1 MNEKKKAWKKVYY
14 FNGKKVSKKD
24 YDKIPDGPR
33 KFYGFK

>member
-1 MNEKKKAWKKVYY
+1 MHKKKEVWKKVYY

-24 YDKIPDGPR
+24 YDKIPDSPR